1 MMMTMTSSS
10 SLSQTVMLNAP
21 AISTQSTSTLTVCT
35 NAEPNVTTT
44 TASLSSSNKG
54 GGGGG
59 GGGCTTDLTTTTL
72 ATQTVSSGGVNNS
85 GQVATPQAPKQMF
98 NNSSLKLIQR
108 LLEETSQ
115 TGDLILAGRNLTE
128 FPAKLA
134 LVYDLTDT
142 LYAGL

>member
-1 MMMTMTSSS
+1 MMTMTSSS
-10 SLSQTVMLNAP
+10 SLGQTVMLNAP
-21 AISTQSTSTLTVCT
+21 PISTQSTSTLTVCT

-59 GGGCTTDLTTTTL
+59 GCGTTDLTTTAL
-72 ATQTVSSGGVNNS
+72 STQTVTSGGVNNS

-115 TGDLILAGRNLTE
+115 TGDLILSGRNLTE